1 MELLDINAKKIS
13 LSLNNLTKLQFKPN
27 MFIFDSV

>member
-13 LSLNNLTKLQFKPN
+13 LSLNNFNKLQFKPN
-27 MFIFDSV
+27 IFIFDSV